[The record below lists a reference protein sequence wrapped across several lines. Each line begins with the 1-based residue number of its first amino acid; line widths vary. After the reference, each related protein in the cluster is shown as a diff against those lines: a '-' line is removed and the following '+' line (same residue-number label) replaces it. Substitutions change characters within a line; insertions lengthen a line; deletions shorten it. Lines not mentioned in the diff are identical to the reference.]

1 MKRRSVNKRNQQ
13 QPKVEVQQLPSK
25 AEIKERESEYR
36 KDLKD
41 FEGGLIAGEKFK
53 KNGIIKLAKD
63 LEKAGTVEIHK
74 IAIRLKAD
82 LKNIIDRGFLGP
94 TYINHVLTDEDPK
107 YVRPYN
113 KQSKPTQKEDFAKSQ
128 NPEEQ
133 EQEDEE
139 PANTTTTTYTTP
151 LSTTTSRV
159 EPTSKA
165 PTEEEIEFQKYVSE
179 LYDFIRSLT
188 QLLTGLEVDKFL
200 TYRDNIKLAADTKRR
215 RFDVSKRLPPLD
227 LNTIYDDCIR
237 FKVIL
242 DDFINHL
249 GDERNSRRQKQEMIS
264 E

>member
-1 MKRRSVNKRNQQ
+1 MKRRAVNKRNQQ
-13 QPKVEVQQLPSK
+13 PKMEVQQLPSK

-41 FEGGLIAGEKFK
+41 FEGGLIAGERFK
-53 KNGIIKLAKD
+53 KDGINKLAKD
-63 LEKAGTVEIHK
+63 LERARTIEKHLISK
-74 IAIRLKAD
+74 RIKAD
-82 LKNIIDRGFLGP
+82 LKPIIDRGYLTS
-94 TYINHVLTDEDPK
+94 TYINDVLDKE
-107 YVRPYN
+107 Y
-113 KQSKPTQKEDFAKSQ
+113 KQKPN
-128 NPEEQ
+128 NPTGENRTKNLVQTENEQQQ
-133 EQEDEE
+133 EQQQDDEK
-139 PANTTTTTYTTP
+139 PATTTTTTYTTP
-151 LSTTTSRV
+151 LSTTTSTV
-159 EPTSKA
+159 ESTSK
-165 PTEEEIEFQKYVSE
+165 PQTKEEIEFKKYVSE